1 MTGRTKKIGIIIVIT
16 IVLASNVPIFNLGLL
31 AMLDDGKLRYS
42 NADGSCT
49 RIEKFN
55 YFSGLIEKDNIEVGI
70 KSRIP
75 PPKEDNTEM
84 YRLYKMNPLCF
95 WRWSYYLIVSKDF
108 KYKDWKEIEPN
119 RAPYDSDNIGQQ
131 F

>member
-1 MTGRTKKIGIIIVIT
+1 MKRRTKKIGIVIGIT
-16 IVLASNVPIFNLGLL
+16 IVLISNIPVFNLGLL
-31 AMLDDGKLRYS
+31 ARLDDGKLRYS

-55 YFSGLIEKDNIEVGI
+55 YFSGLIEKEGIEAGI
-70 KSRIP
+70 AARTP
-75 PPKEDNTEM
+75 PPKEGTTEM
-84 YRLYKMNPLCF
+84 YRLYRLNPLYF

-119 RAPYDSDNIGQQ
+119 RVPYDPDNIGQQ